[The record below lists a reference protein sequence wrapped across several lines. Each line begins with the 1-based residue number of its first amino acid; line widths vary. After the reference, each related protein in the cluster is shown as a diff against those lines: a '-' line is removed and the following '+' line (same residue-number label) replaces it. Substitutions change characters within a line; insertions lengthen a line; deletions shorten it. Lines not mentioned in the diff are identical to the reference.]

1 VNPMP
6 LLLSLLVAAYI
17 GSLWV
22 SGRGR
27 GYGLP
32 SGVEYVVLGTL
43 LGPQW
48 SGVIGADVL
57 SAFNPIAFVALG
69 WLALGF
75 GLQCGV
81 IGERSVPAH
90 RIALG
95 SVFAAATA
103 AITGFTVLFV
113 GPFLG
118 FARDE
123 NLWITSGA
131 IGLLSC
137 ETTRHAVRWV
147 SDRHLTEGPL
157 SELITDLS
165 SADDAIVLVAL
176 AVLFAWFDE
185 PRAILGTVMP
195 RGTSAALAL
204 GLGMALGLV
213 AAALIRTMSHRVDWW
228 GVLLGASLLCIGS
241 TNSLG
246 MSAMSAMF
254 AMGLSLSAA
263 SHEGA
268 ALREMFAR
276 TERAVLLPALILAG
290 GHLVMPR
297 SLQAGALV
305 LSAVL
310 GRAVASYLSGV
321 LLGSMRSYARP
332 GASWLGL
339 GMLSSGTLTMTVGFA
354 VALRFDP
361 AIGDLA
367 LAAAFVGTVAGEL
380 LGPVALRKALTRCG
394 EIRKLTPSGQVDI
407 AISEQAKS

>member
-1 VNPMP
+1 MP

-27 GYGLP
+27 SYGLP

-43 LGPQW
+43 IGPQW
-48 SGVIGADVL
+48 SGLIGSEVL
-57 SAFNPIAFVALG
+57 RAFDPIAFVALG

-75 GLQCGV
+75 GLECGV
-81 IGERSVPAH
+81 VGERSVPP
-90 RIALG
+90 RRVALG
-95 SVFAAATA
+95 SIFAAATA
-103 AITGFTVLFV
+103 AITALTVWFV
-113 GPFLG
+113 APLLG

-123 NLWITSGA
+123 HLWTVSSA
-131 IGLLSC
+131 IGILSC

-147 SDRHLTEGPL
+147 TDRHLTEGPL
-157 SELITDLS
+157 SELIADLS
-165 SADDAIVLVAL
+165 AADDAIVLVAL

-185 PRAILGTVMP
+185 PRALFGTELP

-204 GLGMALGLV
+204 GLGVALGLV
-213 AAALIRTMSHRVDWW
+213 AAALIRTMSRRVEWW
-228 GVLLGASLLCIGS
+228 GVLLGAALLCIGVTS
-241 TNSLG
+241 SLG

-268 ALREMFAR
+268 ALRQMFGR

-290 GHLVMPR
+290 GHLVIPR
-297 SLQAGALV
+297 SLPAGLLV
-305 LSAVL
+305 CAAVL
-310 GRAVASYLSGV
+310 GRAMASYLSGV
-321 LLGSMRSYARP
+321 LVASVRTYARP
-332 GASWLGL
+332 AASWLGL

-361 AIGDLA
+361 VIGELA
-367 LAAAFVGTVAGEL
+367 LAAAFAGTVAGEL
-380 LGPVALRKALTRCG
+380 IGPVALRRALLLSG
-394 EIRKLTPSGQVDI
+394 EIREEPRSSQPDAPAPSQVE
-407 AISEQAKS
+407 S